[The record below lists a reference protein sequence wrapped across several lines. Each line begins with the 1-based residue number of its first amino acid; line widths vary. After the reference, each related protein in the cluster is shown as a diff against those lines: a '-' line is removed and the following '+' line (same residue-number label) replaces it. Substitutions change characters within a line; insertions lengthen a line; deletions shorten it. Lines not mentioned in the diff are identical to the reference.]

1 MICPHCRRRAPATA
15 TECPFCGRSL
25 ASARAASPA
34 AVRRPA
40 GSPEP
45 TERRPLTVMFCD
57 IVDSVA
63 LSQRLDPEDLMG
75 LIERYQTLCDD
86 IVSDRGGF
94 LAKFMGDGVLAYFGY
109 PRADEDDAANAVNSA
124 LDIVGAVRELERERQ
139 IALEARVGIASGL
152 VVLRGRVSRSRQ
164 RTVEVVGRILNLA
177 SRLQSTA
184 PPGAVLISDAT
195 RKVTRG
201 FFNYRDLGA
210 VSLRGFPEPVRAW
223 QVEESNPAVSR
234 FQARLIG
241 QPTPFVGRRA
251 ELKALEACWAK
262 AQRGKGQVVELIG
275 EAGMG
280 KSRLTEEFDRRL
292 GVAAAAR
299 VYLQCAPERANSAFR
314 PIALLLERAAG
325 FERRDSPAAR
335 LQKLGRILNW
345 PRTPDPT
352 TAAIFSALLGI
363 PQSAPTPLDALTA
376 EKRRE
381 LTMEALLALAFT
393 WMNSGPL
400 LVIVEDA
407 HWIDASTLEVIDRMI
422 AATAERPV
430 LTLIAA
436 RPEFVSPWRKGERMS
451 VVTLSRLDAE
461 SARAVCAH
469 VAAGALPDGL
479 VREAVDRSGGIPFYM
494 EELTRLLVERK
505 STKDEDPESAEI
517 PISLHDSL
525 VARLDRLGPARRF
538 ANIGAIIG
546 RQFSYDLLAAVA
558 NAPLAQTRAAM
569 GALKRAGLVGQSGA
583 GETIRYSFRHVLMRD
598 AAYESM
604 LRPERR
610 SLHQQVASAL
620 QTKFPE
626 LCEAEPE
633 TLAHHLS
640 QGAEPAAAIPHWL
653 AAGAR
658 AAARGGHSEAIAH
671 YRAALALIGKLP
683 PSVEHLQAELG
694 VLLPL
699 GVSLAAVRGYAA
711 DEVRDALT
719 RAREIC
725 GMMGDAAQLFPV
737 LHGLSKFWTVRG
749 DQAQA
754 EELIRTCDRIAE
766 ETQAPLLR
774 VESDAT
780 LVYVL
785 SVTGQ
790 FGAEILTR
798 VERAPQIYDANL
810 EACRQNWSEADA
822 KTSALSV
829 APNVYL
835 RMGDL
840 EAGHNAYLRALDW
853 ARGLGRPFDIAHTLC
868 FTASYLV
875 ESGDYAQALKESR
888 EAIAICESYGFGV
901 WLLSARAYHAM
912 ALAGLGEF
920 DAAFELLSA
929 TMAEWRRIGCGSL
942 LGLFTRHLAL
952 IEMGRG
958 RFAEALA
965 LADEAIALDRKHQ
978 DHVFL
983 PGAFEARAMIL
994 SARPEP
1000 DCQAAEQDLRRG
1012 IELAQ
1017 AQGAKGTADAL
1028 AARLGRLCAKH
1039 GAAAG

>member
-1 MICPHCRRRAPATA
+1 MICPNCRRRAPATA
-15 TECPFCGRSL
+15 TECPSCGSSLPAASL
-25 ASARAASPA
+25 AA
-34 AVRRPA
+34 RPA
-40 GSPEP
+40 RVVPGAPQP

-124 LDIVGAVRELERERQ
+124 LDIVGAVRELERERHV
-139 IALEARVGIASGL
+139 ALEARVGIASGL

-177 SRLQSTA
+177 SRLQSAA
-184 PPGAVLISDAT
+184 PPGAVLIADAT

-210 VSLRGFPEPVRAW
+210 VNLRGFPEPVRAW

-251 ELKALEACWAK
+251 ELKALAACWAK
-262 AQRGKGQVVELIG
+262 AQKGRGQVVELIG
-275 EAGMG
+275 EAGLG

-292 GVAAAAR
+292 GAAASAR
-299 VYLQCAPERANSAFR
+299 VYLQCAPERVNSAFR
-314 PIALLLERAAG
+314 PIALQLERAAG
-325 FERRDSPAAR
+325 FERRDSAATR
-335 LQKLGRILNW
+335 LQKLGRLLSW
-345 PRTPDPT
+345 PRTPDPML
-352 TAAIFSALLGI
+352 AAVFSALLGI
-363 PQSAPTPLDALTA
+363 PQAAPTPLDGLTA

-381 LTMEALLALAFT
+381 LTIEALLALAFD
-393 WMNSGPL
+393 WSASGPL
-400 LVIVEDA
+400 LLIVEDA
-407 HWIDASTLEVIDRMI
+407 HWIDASTLEVIDRLI
-422 AATAERPV
+422 EATARRPV
-430 LTLIAA
+430 LTLVAA
-436 RPEFVSPWRKGERMS
+436 RPEFASPWREAEGAAT
-451 VVTLSRLDAE
+451 VTLSRLDAE

-469 VAAGALPDGL
+469 VAAGALPETL
-479 VREAVDRSGGIPFYM
+479 VSEAVDRSGGIPFYM
-494 EELTRLLVERK
+494 EELTRLLVERN
-505 STKDEDPESAEI
+505 SAADDDPESAEI

-558 NAPLAQTRAAM
+558 NAPPAQTRTAM
-569 GALKRAGLVGQSGA
+569 GTLKRAGLVGQSGA
-583 GETIRYSFRHVLMRD
+583 GETIRYHFRHVLMRD

-610 SLHQQVASAL
+610 SLHQQVATAL
-620 QTKFPE
+620 QSKFPE
-626 LCEAEPE
+626 TCEAEPE
-633 TLAHHLS
+633 TLAHHLTH
-640 QGAEPAAAIPHWL
+640 GAEPVAAIPHWL
-653 AAGAR
+653 AAGAK
-658 AAARGGHSEAIAH
+658 AAGRGGHAEAIAH
-671 YRAALALIGKLP
+671 YRAALALIEKLP
-683 PSVEHLQAELG
+683 PSLERLQAELG
-694 VLLPL
+694 ALLPL
-699 GVSLAAVRGYAA
+699 NVSLASARGYAA

-725 GMMGDAAQLFPV
+725 GLMGDAAPLFPV

-749 DQAQA
+749 DQVQA
-754 EELIRTCDRIAE
+754 EELIRTCARIAE
-766 ETQAPLLR
+766 ETQAPLYL

-780 LVYVL
+780 LAYVL
-785 SVTGQ
+785 CVTGQ
-790 FGAEILTR
+790 FGQEILTR
-798 VERAPQIYDANL
+798 VQRAAQIYDAN
-810 EACRQNWSEADA
+810 EAACRQNWSEANA

-829 APNVYL
+829 APNVYQIL
-835 RMGDL
+835 GDP
-840 EAGHNAYLRALDW
+840 EGARQAYRDALAW

-868 FTASYLV
+868 FTSSYLV
-875 ESGDYAQALKESR
+875 ESGQYAQALKESR
-888 EAIAICESYGFGV
+888 EAIEICEAHGFGV

-912 ALAGLGEF
+912 ALGGLGEL
-920 DAAFELLSA
+920 DAARDLMLE
-929 TMAEWRRIGCGSL
+929 TMAAWRRAGCSSL

-952 IEMGRG
+952 IEMRRG
-958 RFAEALA
+958 RFAEALE

-978 DHVFL
+978 DFVFL
-983 PGAFEARAMIL
+983 PGAYTARAIIL
-994 SARPEP
+994 SQRPNP
-1000 DCQAAEQDLRRG
+1000 DRESAEQDFLRG

-1017 AQGAKGTADAL
+1017 TQGAAGTEKAIVSLL
-1028 AARLGRLCAKH
+1028 ARFRARQ